1 MLLNRTKDRQ
11 WKVPEEALKATWRP
25 LFEARRDPRELLKK
39 HLDAYYLKPYQVL
52 VLESRLRPKRLFG
65 R

>member
-1 MLLNRTKDRQ
+1 
-11 WKVPEEALKATWRP
+11 

-52 VLESRLRPKRLFG
+52 VLESRLRPSRLFG